1 MKIIFLALVL
11 SLAGTA
17 LLHGQTISTTA
28 GNGTQG
34 SSGDNGS
41 PTSANLNLPT
51 GVTGD
56 TSGTIYIADTGN
68 NRIRRINSSRD
79 SITTYAG
86 TGTAGFSGDGTA
98 ATTAKLDAPAGV
110 FVDSVG
116 TVYIADTGN
125 QRIRQ
130 ISTAGVIT
138 TIAGTGT
145 AGFSGDGAAA
155 TTAKLNGPTAV
166 YARGGNIY
174 IADTGNNRI
183 RRINSS
189 GNIAT
194 IAGKD
199 TTSGLFIDDT
209 TAVAA
214 TLNAPSGVFV
224 DTAGNVYIADTNH
237 HRIRK
242 IAASDSTI
250 STIAG
255 TGSPGFT
262 GDGDLPTN
270 ARLSFPSAV
279 AVDSLGTL
287 YIADRFNHRIRRI
300 NPAGNITTIA
310 GIDSFGFGGDG
321 AAGNIAKLA
330 SPGGLFLARADTLY
344 IADASNHRI
353 RRLAPDDTR
362 GLTLIDSVG
371 PGHEARL
378 LSVSLTGDAKTTVN
392 SLSFTLSD
400 LSSTSGLS
408 ISDLV
413 EFRLWESSDDSLS
426 SNDTQIGSLDASL
439 VSLGSQATI
448 LASSYPKPSYGSK
461 RYYILS
467 VRIALSAPQG
477 HVLRVG
483 VATGALSTTSGNRGN
498 RIIASDSS
506 ALRIDALATKLVF
519 TRHPSGTFSGT
530 ALKVQPIVSAIND
543 SGLVDFD
550 FVDTVTVSTSGSGTL
565 LHNRAVAVNG
575 IATFTNLTY
584 STSIDDEKILLFA
597 NDEISGI
604 GGNLDSLI
612 SDTLTINVV
621 NDRPVV
627 DFPALVL
634 KEDDLIGF
642 RTPFASIV
650 TDPDDTT
657 FTFSFSSSHI
667 NASVSTTN
675 DSIIVVPEADW
686 FGIDT
691 LTVTA
696 SDPFGLTHSDQGI
709 IEIQAVNDPPELL
722 LADSLVFAEGDTLT
736 LNLQEQV
743 NDVDNA
749 FADLTWVIT
758 PSDDLSTAL
767 NGNTSQLQLW
777 AAPDTS
783 GSFTIQ
789 FQVQDP
795 DALFA
800 RDTLQVTI
808 NPVNDPPVLSL
819 LDAIILQGET
829 LSVDLSAATSDTD
842 HSSTE
847 LSWTAQADSF
857 VTIQITGGTALLTPR
872 AAFSGARNLTFTAT
886 DPIGGQS
893 TDSFRLTVLRINQ
906 SPVLSALPDTTLAP
920 GDTLAIDLDLFVTDP
935 DDSTST
941 LIWNTTGGSR
951 ISPSLLGSVLTLAVP
966 LGSDSYSEKIAI
978 HVFDLFGA
986 AAHDTFAVAVAALLP
1001 PIAGVPDIEFEAGKI
1016 FEFTLAPYLNGET
1029 TALSAIA
1036 DSTLQVVI
1044 HPAEQRVTVSTIDNW
1059 KGTTTIV
1066 FSAESNRGFTA
1077 FDTVAVIVNNTP
1089 PVVEGLPELFL
1100 DAGLSAQLALDT
1112 YARDDEDTA
1121 LLNWLALPGLGL
1133 QVSIHSVLH
1142 IATISASDQFSG
1154 LTRVVFQAT
1163 DVQGATAGDTLLINV
1178 RGTAPDTTTSPADST
1193 TVAAL
1198 LPPIAGVPDIE
1209 FEAGKIFEFTLAPYL
1224 NGETTALSAIADSTL
1239 QVVIHPAEQRVTVS
1253 TIDNWKGTTTIV
1265 FSAESNRGFT
1275 AFDTVAVIVN
1285 NTPPVVEGL
1294 PELFLDAGLS
1304 AQLALD
1310 TYARDDEDTALL
1322 NWLALPG
1329 LGLQVSIHSVLH
1341 IATISASD
1349 QFSGLTRVVFQ
1360 ATDVQGAT
1368 AGDTLLINVRG
1379 TAPDTTTSPADSTT
1393 TSPTDST
1400 ATSPTDSTATS
1411 PTDSTATD
1419 TTDGKLQPTISGI
1432 PALSFH
1438 RDQTQ
1443 VLTLDRYVE
1452 DDGPLSALLWSATP
1466 TPTELLAVA
1475 IDSTRKA
1482 TVSALQDSGHGTII
1496 FRVEDLE
1503 GFSALAEIQVEIL
1516 PSLTDSEPEASD
1528 FDRDGRIGFSDFFR
1542 FVDALGLTI
1551 FHPDWDPAFDLNDDG
1566 QITLDDFFLFVDAF
1580 EASNTGQ

>member
-1 MKIIFLALVL
+1 MQIFFLAIVL
-11 SLAGTA
+11 SLAGTS
-17 LLHGQTISTTA
+17 LLQGQTISTTA

-34 SSGDNGS
+34 SSGDGGS
-41 PTSANLNLPT
+41 PTSANLNLPM
-51 GVTGD
+51 GVAGD

-68 NRIRRINSSRD
+68 HRIRRINAAHN

-86 TGTAGFSGDGTA
+86 TGTAGFSGDGAA
-98 ATTAKLDAPAGV
+98 ATSAKLDAPSGV
-110 FVDSVG
+110 FGDSVG

-125 QRIRQ
+125 HRIRQ

-145 AGFSGDGAAA
+145 AGFSGDSAAA
-155 TTAKLNGPTAV
+155 TSAKLYGPTAV
-166 YARGGNIY
+166 YARGGFIY
-174 IADTGNNRI
+174 VADTGNNRI

-189 GNIAT
+189 GRIAT

-242 IAASDSTI
+242 ITATDSTI

-255 TGSPGFT
+255 TGSPGFL

-270 ARLSFPSAV
+270 ARLSYPSAV
-279 AVDSLGTL
+279 AVDSFGTL
-287 YIADRFNHRIRRI
+287 YISDRFNHRIRRI
-300 NPAGNITTIA
+300 NPTGNITTIA

-330 SPGGLFLARADTLY
+330 SPGGLFLHRADTLY

-362 GLTLIDSVG
+362 GLTLIDSVS
-371 PGHEARL
+371 PGNEVRL

-408 ISDLV
+408 MSDLV

-448 LASSYPKPSYGSK
+448 QASTFAKPSYGSK

-467 VRIALSAPQG
+467 VRVALSALQG
-477 HVLRVG
+477 HVFRVG

-498 RIIASDSS
+498 RITASDSS
-506 ALRIDALATKLVF
+506 AMRIDVLATKLVF
-519 TRHPSGTFSGT
+519 TRRPYGTFTGT
-530 ALKVQPIVSAIND
+530 ALSVQPIISAIND

-550 FVDTVTVSTSGSGTL
+550 FVDTVTVTTSGSGTL
-565 LHNRAVAVNG
+565 LHNRTVAVNG

-584 STSIDDEKILLFA
+584 STSVDDEKILLFA
-597 NDEISGI
+597 NDDAGGA

-612 SDTLTINVV
+612 SDTLTIKVI
-621 NDRPVV
+621 NDPPVV

-634 KEDDLIGF
+634 NEDDLIGF
-642 RTPFASIV
+642 RTPVASIV
-650 TDPDDTT
+650 ADPDDTT

-667 NASVSTTN
+667 NARVSTIN

-696 SDPFGLTHSDQGI
+696 TDPFGLTHSDQSI
-709 IEIQAVNDPPELL
+709 IWIIAVNDPPGLL
-722 LADSLVFAEGDTLT
+722 LADSLVFAEDDTLT

-758 PSDDLSTAL
+758 PSDDLSTSL

-789 FQVQDP
+789 FQVHDP
-795 DALFA
+795 HQLFA

-808 NPVNDPPVLSL
+808 SPVNDPPVLSL
-819 LDAIILQGET
+819 PDARILQGET

-842 HSSTE
+842 HSSAE

-857 VTIQITGGTALLTPR
+857 VPIQITGGTALLTPS

-886 DPIGGQS
+886 DPSGGQS
-893 TDSFRLTVLRINQ
+893 TDSFRLTVLRVNQ

-920 GDTLAIDLDLFVTDP
+920 GDTLAIDLGLFVTDP

-941 LIWNTTGGSR
+941 LIWATTGGSR
-951 ISPSLLGSVLTLAVP
+951 ISPTLLGSVLTFAVP
-966 LGSDSYSEKIAI
+966 LGTDSYSEEIAI
-978 HVFDLFGA
+978 HVLDPFAA

-1016 FEFTLAPYLNGET
+1016 FEFPLAPYVNGET
-1029 TALSAIA
+1029 TAVSAIT
-1036 DSTLQVVI
+1036 DSMLQVVI
-1044 HPAEQRVTVSTIDNW
+1044 NTAEQRVTLSTIDNW
-1059 KGTTTIV
+1059 KGTTAIV
-1066 FSAESNRGFTA
+1066 FSAETNRGFTA
-1077 FDTVAVIVNNTP
+1077 SDTVVVIVNNTQ

-1100 DAGLSAQLALDT
+1100 DAGMSTQLDLDT

-1121 LLNWLALPGLGL
+1121 LLNWSALPDPGL
-1133 QVSIHSVLH
+1133 QVSIHGVSH
-1142 IATISASDQFSG
+1142 IATISASDQISG
-1154 LTRVVFQAT
+1154 LALVVFQAT
-1163 DVQGATAGDTLLINV
+1163 DVQGATAGDTLAINV
-1178 RGTAPDTTTSPADST
+1178 HGIKPYTTT
-1193 TVAAL
+1193 
-1198 LPPIAGVPDIE
+1198 
-1209 FEAGKIFEFTLAPYL
+1209 
-1224 NGETTALSAIADSTL
+1224 N
-1239 QVVIHPAEQRVTVS
+1239 
-1253 TIDNWKGTTTIV
+1253 
-1265 FSAESNRGFT
+1265 
-1275 AFDTVAVIVN
+1275 
-1285 NTPPVVEGL
+1285 
-1294 PELFLDAGLS
+1294 
-1304 AQLALD
+1304 
-1310 TYARDDEDTALL
+1310 
-1322 NWLALPG
+1322 
-1329 LGLQVSIHSVLH
+1329 
-1341 IATISASD
+1341 
-1349 QFSGLTRVVFQ
+1349 
-1360 ATDVQGAT
+1360 
-1368 AGDTLLINVRG
+1368 
-1379 TAPDTTTSPADSTT
+1379 
-1393 TSPTDST
+1393 PTDT
-1400 ATSPTDSTATS
+1400 
-1411 PTDSTATD
+1411 TATD
-1419 TTDGKLQPTISGI
+1419 TTNGKLQPTISGMPSLI
-1432 PALSFH
+1432 FH

-1452 DDGPLSALLWSATP
+1452 DDGPLSALLWRATP

-1475 IDSTRKA
+1475 IDPARKA
-1482 TVSALQDSGHGTII
+1482 TISALRDSGRGTII
-1496 FRVEDLE
+1496 FRVEDPE
-1503 GFSALAEIQVEIL
+1503 GLSALAEIQVEIL
-1516 PSLTDSEPEASD
+1516 PSLTEPEPSD

-1542 FVDALGLTI
+1542 FIDALGLTI

-1566 QITLDDFFLFVDAF
+1566 QISLDDFFRFVDAF
-1580 EASNTGQ
+1580 KASNTAK

>member
-1 MKIIFLALVL
+1 MKILFLAIVL

-17 LLHGQTISTTA
+17 LLQGQTISTTA

-34 SSGDNGS
+34 SSGDGGS
-41 PTSANLNLPT
+41 PTSANLNLPM

-68 NRIRRINSSRD
+68 NRIRRINTAHD

-98 ATTAKLDAPAGV
+98 ATSAKLDAPAGV

-125 QRIRQ
+125 HRIRQ

-145 AGFSGDGAAA
+145 AGFSGDSAAA
-155 TTAKLNGPTAV
+155 TKAKLNGPTAV

-189 GNIAT
+189 GQIAT

-224 DTAGNVYIADTNH
+224 DIAGNVYIADTNH

-242 IAASDSTI
+242 ITATDSTI

-255 TGSPGFT
+255 SGSPGFL

-300 NPAGNITTIA
+300 NPTGNITTIA
-310 GIDSFGFGGDG
+310 GIDSFGFSGDG

-330 SPGGLFLARADTLY
+330 SPGGLFLHRADTLY

-362 GLTLIDSVG
+362 GLTLIDSVS
-371 PGHEARL
+371 PGNEARL

-448 LASSYPKPSYGSK
+448 QASTFAKPSYGSK

-467 VRIALSAPQG
+467 VRVALSAPQG

-498 RIIASDSS
+498 RITASDSS
-506 ALRIDALATKLVF
+506 AMRIDVLATKLVF

-530 ALKVQPIVSAIND
+530 ALSVQPIISAIND

-550 FVDTVTVSTSGSGTL
+550 FVDTITVSTSGSGTL
-565 LHNRAVAVNG
+565 LHNRTVAVNG

-597 NDEISGI
+597 NDDASGT

-621 NDRPVV
+621 NDPPVV

-634 KEDDLIGF
+634 KEDDPIGF

-667 NASVSTTN
+667 NASVSTIN

-696 SDPFGLTHSDQGI
+696 TDPFGLTHSDQGI
-709 IEIQAVNDPPELL
+709 IEIQAVNDPPRLL

-758 PSDDLSTAL
+758 PSDDLSTSL

-789 FQVQDP
+789 FQVHDP
-795 DALFA
+795 SQLFA

-808 NPVNDPPVLSL
+808 SPVNDLPVLSL

-842 HSSTE
+842 HSSAE

-857 VTIQITGGTALLTPR
+857 VAIQITDGTALLTPG

-886 DPIGGQS
+886 DPSGGQS
-893 TDSFRLTVLRINQ
+893 TDSFRLTVLRVNQ

-920 GDTLAIDLDLFVTDP
+920 GDTLAIDLGLFVTDP

-951 ISPSLLGSVLTLAVP
+951 ISPTLLGSVLTFAVP
-966 LGSDSYSEKIAI
+966 LGTDSYSEEIAI

-1016 FEFTLAPYLNGET
+1016 FEFPLAPYLNGET

-1036 DSTLQVVI
+1036 DSMLQVI
-1044 HPAEQRVTVSTIDNW
+1044 INAAEQRVTLSTIDNW
-1059 KGTTTIV
+1059 KGTTAIV
-1066 FSAESNRGFTA
+1066 FSAETNRGFTA
-1077 FDTVAVIVNNTP
+1077 YDTVVVIVNNTQ
-1089 PVVEGLPELFL
+1089 PVVEGLPELFI
-1100 DAGLSAQLALDT
+1100 DAGKAVQLALDT

-1121 LLNWLALPGLGL
+1121 LLNWSALPDPGL
-1133 QVSIHSVLH
+1133 QVSIHSVSH
-1142 IATISASDQFSG
+1142 IATISTSDQLSG
-1154 LTRVVFQAT
+1154 LALVVFQAT
-1163 DVQGATAGDTLLINV
+1163 DAQGATAGDTLVINV
-1178 RGTAPDTTTSPADST
+1178 HANN
-1193 TVAAL
+1193 
-1198 LPPIAGVPDIE
+1198 
-1209 FEAGKIFEFTLAPYL
+1209 PY
-1224 NGETTALSAIADSTL
+1224 
-1239 QVVIHPAEQRVTVS
+1239 
-1253 TIDNWKGTTTIV
+1253 TTI
-1265 FSAESNRGFT
+1265 
-1275 AFDTVAVIVN
+1275 
-1285 NTPPVVEGL
+1285 
-1294 PELFLDAGLS
+1294 
-1304 AQLALD
+1304 
-1310 TYARDDEDTALL
+1310 
-1322 NWLALPG
+1322 
-1329 LGLQVSIHSVLH
+1329 
-1341 IATISASD
+1341 
-1349 QFSGLTRVVFQ
+1349 
-1360 ATDVQGAT
+1360 
-1368 AGDTLLINVRG
+1368 
-1379 TAPDTTTSPADSTT
+1379 
-1393 TSPTDST
+1393 SPTDST
-1400 ATSPTDSTATS
+1400 ATSPTDTTATS
-1411 PTDSTATD
+1411 PTDTTATSPTD
-1419 TTDGKLQPTISGI
+1419 TTATSPT
-1432 PALSFH
+1432 
-1438 RDQTQ
+1438 DT
-1443 VLTLDRYVE
+1443 T
-1452 DDGPLSALLWSATP
+1452 TTNP
-1466 TPTELLAVA
+1466 TDTTTNPT
-1475 IDSTRKA
+1475 D
-1482 TVSALQDSGHGTII
+1482 TITN
-1496 FRVEDLE
+1496 
-1503 GFSALAEIQVEIL
+1503 
-1516 PSLTDSEPEASD
+1516 PTDTTTNPTDTTTTSPTD
-1528 FDRDGRIGFSDFFR
+1528 TTTNPTD
-1542 FVDALGLTI
+1542 TI
-1551 FHPDWDPAFDLNDDG
+1551 TNPTDTTTNPTDTTTTSPTD
-1566 QITLDDFFLFVDAF
+1566 TTTT
-1580 EASNTGQ
+1580 SPT